1 MQPAR
6 EIYKHSFLSDSVKL
20 CSKAHIKTII
30 HPARNFY
37 LMRKLLVLIL
47 FCTPVFAIKHPGA
60 DEFIQRAV
68 SEYGLPEDEVR
79 TLLDEAE
86 YKQSIVDAISRPA
99 EGKPWHEYRPI
110 FLTDKRIHEGVDFW
124 LENRELIASAA
135 EKFGVDEEIIVAI
148 IGVETFYG
156 RITGSYRTIDAL
168 VTLGFYYPQNLASD
182 RSPFFS
188 SELMHYIQLAS
199 EEGLPASEI
208 TGSYAGAMGMGQF
221 MPSSYREYAVDF
233 DTDGSRDL
241 WRSTADVVGSVANY
255 LHRHGWQTGQ
265 PVTHRTLAASNAAFD
280 KISTRDFTPTLSV
293 AQWKEEGFR
302 SSSELP
308 PSLPAAVL
316 KLVEKDRNTYWL
328 TFKNFYV
335 ITRYNRSPR
344 YAMAVYEL
352 SQEILKGMEGL

>member
-1 MQPAR
+1 M
-6 EIYKHSFLSDSVKL
+6 
-20 CSKAHIKTII
+20 
-30 HPARNFY
+30 
-37 LMRKLLVLIL
+37 MRLFLVLLL
-47 FCTPVFAIKHPGA
+47 FCTPAFATEHPGT
-60 DEFIQRAV
+60 DEFVTRAV
-68 SEYGLPEDEVR
+68 SEHDLQEDEVR
-79 TLLDEAE
+79 ALLAEAE

-99 EGKPWHEYRPI
+99 EGKPWHQYRPI
-110 FLTDKRIHEGVDFW
+110 FLTSKRVNEGVDFW
-124 LENRELIASAA
+124 QENRELIAAA
-135 EKFGVDEEIIVAI
+135 SKEFGVDEEIIVAI

-168 VTLGFYYPQNLASD
+168 VTLGFYYPQNLSSD

-199 EEGLPASEI
+199 EEDLPAVEI

-233 DTDGSRDL
+233 DQDGRRDL

-255 LHRHGWQTGQ
+255 LHRHGWQAGQ
-265 PVTHRTLAASNAAFD
+265 PVTRRARASNEAAFGE
-280 KISTRDFTPTLSV
+280 ISTSNFKPTLSV
-293 AQWKEEGFR
+293 AQWQEKGFS
-302 SSSELP
+302 SSSELSP
-308 PSLPAAVL
+308 DLPAAVL
-316 KLVEKDRNTYWL
+316 KLEEEDRNTYWL

-352 SQEILKGMEGL
+352 SQEIKKAMD

>member
-1 MQPAR
+1 
-6 EIYKHSFLSDSVKL
+6 
-20 CSKAHIKTII
+20 
-30 HPARNFY
+30 
-37 LMRKLLVLIL
+37 MRKFLVLIF
-47 FCTPVFAIKHPGA
+47 FCLPVFATEHPGA
-60 DEFIQRAV
+60 EEFVKRAA
-68 SEYGLPEDEVR
+68 SEHGLAENDVR
-79 TLLDEAE
+79 ALLAEAE

-124 LENRELIASAA
+124 LENRELIASASK
-135 EKFGVDEEIIVAI
+135 KFGVDEEIIVAI

-168 VTLGFYYPQNLASD
+168 VTLGFYYPQNLSSD

-188 SELMHYIQLAS
+188 SELMHYIQLAG
-199 EEGLPASEI
+199 EEGLPAAKVS
-208 TGSYAGAMGMGQF
+208 GSYAGAMGMGQF

-233 DTDGSRDL
+233 DGDGRRDL

-255 LHRHGWQTGQ
+255 LHRHGWQPGQ
-265 PVTHRTLAASNAAFD
+265 PVTRRARASKDAAFD
-280 KISTRDFTPTLSV
+280 EISKSNFTPTQSV
-293 AQWKEEGFR
+293 AQWADKGFR
-302 SSSELP
+302 SSSELSP
-308 PSLPAAVL
+308 ELPAAVL

-352 SQEILKGMEGL
+352 SREIQKAMEGL